1 LLRGLVQLAFR
12 LDAEE
17 RSTHHRAVVKVSE
30 IRRFVSAIARE
41 FKPERVVLFGSYA
54 RGEATEDS
62 DVDLLV
68 VMQHDGDAVEQALE
82 IRRRIDRAFPLDLI
96 VKGPQETRKR
106 LRQNDAFV
114 SSIFEAGKILYERPR
129 QTVV

>member
-1 LLRGLVQLAFR
+1 MVKASDIMKFVN
-12 LDAEE
+12 
-17 RSTHHRAVVKVSE
+17 AV
-30 IRRFVSAIARE
+30 ARE

-54 RGEATEDS
+54 RGEATADS

-68 VMQHDGDAVEQALE
+68 IMRHGGDAVEQALE
-82 IRRRIDRAFPLDLI
+82 IRRRIDRSFPLDLI
-96 VKGPQETRKR
+96 VKDPQETRKR

-114 SSIFEAGKILYERPR
+114 ASIFDAGKTLYERPR